1 MDYVFMTIFKSY
13 FDCLVIGRSANSLAG
28 VTKFLTLDHEGLA
41 VYDSSGQ
48 NPQRAAYQQQTVT
61 DGQWNYVV
69 VSWKKN
75 SGFDLV
81 VNSLRQSTILNTPY
95 TSTLAEK

>member
-1 MDYVFMTIFKSY
+1 MTIFKSY

-48 NPQRAAYQQQTVT
+48 NPQRATYQQQTVT

-69 VSWKKN
+69 VSWKKD